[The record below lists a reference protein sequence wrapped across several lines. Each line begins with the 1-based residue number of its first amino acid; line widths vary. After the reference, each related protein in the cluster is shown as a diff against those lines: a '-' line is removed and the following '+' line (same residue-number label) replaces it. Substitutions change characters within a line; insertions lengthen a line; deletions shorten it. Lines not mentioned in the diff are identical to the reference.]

1 MALLE
6 SSDLKERLIAQW
18 EGLPVLNTHCHHLP
32 DAEFASY
39 DLDKVLTNSY
49 VDWFEVPW
57 DKTFEGRARFLDKVR
72 HSSFFCWLQK
82 GLQQLY
88 ACRSPLTTETWDTFS
103 GLIADAHR
111 DRNHHLRVMTETCRY
126 VKAIQDAYWD
136 PGSNNGHP
144 EVFPTAFRIN
154 SFLFGYSS
162 TAADHDGANALVLYS
177 KSLRDLDDYLGFLRE
192 TILTARRNGAVALKL
207 PAAYDRG
214 LDFAAAD
221 QRQAAKALRP
231 NGGQPGPE
239 EIKAFQDFVVF
250 EICRIAAELEMPLQC
265 HTGMGLL
272 ERSNALWLQEAIK
285 ANPGTQ
291 FVLLHCSYP
300 WTADAAALCQVYPN
314 VYPDLAWLPLLSPS
328 VACATLRT
336 LIEAG
341 VADRICWGCDTW
353 TPEESC
359 GALAAVR
366 DVLAEVLVERVR
378 AGWSSFDD
386 ALDLERRIL
395 FNNAAALYRLP
406 VSVPEV

>member
-1 MALLE
+1 
-6 SSDLKERLIAQW
+6 
-18 EGLPVLNTHCHHLP
+18 
-32 DAEFASY
+32 
-39 DLDKVLTNSY
+39 
-49 VDWFEVPW
+49 
-57 DKTFEGRARFLDKVR
+57 
-72 HSSFFCWLQK
+72 
-82 GLQQLY
+82 
-88 ACRSPLTTETWDTFS
+88 
-103 GLIADAHR
+103 
-111 DRNHHLRVMTETCRY
+111 MTETCRY

-154 SFLFGYSS
+154 SFLFGYSP